1 MYAIKKDLLT
11 STLPQFYKLSFYEDV
26 CNIPKIIY
34 KAKKVLILNFDGYNY
49 YRNNESISKNINSK
63 EKLENFTLAHKN
75 LISYFKKELGS
86 DNDLFI
92 QIKNYYDYHLKRKTK
107 ELKS

>member
-34 KAKKVLILNFDGYNY
+34 KAKKVLILILTDTITIEITNPY
-49 YRNNESISKNINSK
+49 
-63 EKLENFTLAHKN
+63 
-75 LISYFKKELGS
+75 
-86 DNDLFI
+86 
-92 QIKNYYDYHLKRKTK
+92 LKT
-107 ELKS
+107 